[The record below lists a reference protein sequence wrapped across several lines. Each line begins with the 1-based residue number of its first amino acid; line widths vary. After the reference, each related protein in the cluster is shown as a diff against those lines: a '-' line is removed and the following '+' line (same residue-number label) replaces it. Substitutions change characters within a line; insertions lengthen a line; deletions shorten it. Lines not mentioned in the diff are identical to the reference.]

1 MTNPQAI
8 ADALKTHKIPAPS
21 TQGEAPVVETIQTDD
36 EANNEQLKAII
47 EALPPRYAGVTPD
60 YELLKKVRERG
71 VTLIGGVG
79 TGKTYKMLQVI
90 TAYLYEELEP
100 EIGLMG
106 VRKPSPSAIQRI
118 FLSVP
123 DVLRR
128 IKAEFD
134 SPDAP
139 TIIDKMIKTP
149 ILFLDDLGAE
159 KASDW
164 VKEQLYIVINDR
176 YNWRRPVMFT
186 SNLTI
191 EEINVH
197 YGDRFTSRLVEMTEI
212 IKLGGGDR
220 RIPTL

>member
-1 MTNPQAI
+1 MSDPKPI
-8 ADALKTHKIPAPS
+8 SDILKTHKIPAPS
-21 TQGEAPVVETIQTDD
+21 EQGEAPVVQTEQPAD
-36 EANNEQLKAII
+36 ELQKAQLQAIL
-47 EALPPRYAGVTPD
+47 EALPPRYANVSPD

-90 TAYLYEELEP
+90 TAYLEEQYKTNLA
-100 EIGLMG
+100 LFG
-106 VRKPSPSAIQRI
+106 VSKVSPAQVQRI

-123 DVLRR
+123 DVLRQ

-139 TIIDKMIKTP
+139 AIIDKMIKAP

-159 KASDW
+159 KASEW

-176 YNWRRPVMFT
+176 YNWKRPVMFT
-186 SNLTI
+186 SNL
-191 EEINVH
+191 EVSEINKH

-212 IKLGGGDR
+212 IKLGGEDR
-220 RIPTL
+220 RLPK